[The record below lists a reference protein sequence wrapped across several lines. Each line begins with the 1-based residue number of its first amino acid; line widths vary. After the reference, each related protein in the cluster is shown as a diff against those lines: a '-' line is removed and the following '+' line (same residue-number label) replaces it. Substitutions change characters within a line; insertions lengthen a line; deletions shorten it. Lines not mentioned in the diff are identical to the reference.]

1 MIRLVA
7 RPTFG
12 YRFLDSPAHA
22 EAGGQA
28 DDLGNVVQLSFVC
41 MVCSRNQRDWKKKL
55 SGRTYDAEVG
65 KEEVVYRDTP
75 ATKSSLFYFAAELY

>member
-41 MVCSRNQRDWKKKL
+41 MVCSRNQKEIEKKSYRDGHMILKAHFSIL
-55 SGRTYDAEVG
+55 LLNSI
-65 KEEVVYRDTP
+65 EEV
-75 ATKSSLFYFAAELY
+75 KQG